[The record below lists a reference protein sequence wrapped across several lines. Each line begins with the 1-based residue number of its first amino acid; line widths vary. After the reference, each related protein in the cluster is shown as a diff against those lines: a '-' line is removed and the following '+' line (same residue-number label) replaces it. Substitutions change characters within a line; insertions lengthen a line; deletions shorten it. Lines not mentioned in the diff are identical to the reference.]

1 MGKIERVGSELRKVS
16 QKDFRQT
23 RESLDDFIKNESQ
36 LTEEFGNLIQW
47 SNCDLAPG
55 KAAPAH
61 ELKRS

>member
-16 QKDFRQT
+16 QEDFRQT
-23 RESLDDFIKNESQ
+23 RESLHDFIKNESE

-47 SNCDLAPG
+47 SKCDVAPG